1 MQIIKLDAI
10 DSTNVYLR
18 GLVSEIPLDDFAVVT
33 AEYQSNGRGQRAT
46 KWESEKSKNLI
57 ISILKKDIRLKLEN
71 QFMLNIIVSLAVHK
85 TLKAL
90 QIPNLSI
97 KWPNDILSRQNK
109 IGGIL
114 IDLVTKKN
122 KIDHAIIG
130 IGLNVNQIEFEQ
142 LPKAASLK
150 KITGINYDL
159 NELLHYLVD
168 NLKYYFNQQDHNLQ
182 RELYSTLLFRKGKP
196 STFLNPQNESFS
208 GIIEGVSTHGKLI
221 INTEKG
227 LQEFDLKSIQ
237 LMY

>member
-1 MQIIKLDAI
+1 MQIIKLNAI

-150 KITGINYDL
+150 KITGINYNL
-159 NELLHYLVD
+159 NEL
-168 NLKYYFNQQDHNLQ
+168 
-182 RELYSTLLFRKGKP
+182 
-196 STFLNPQNESFS
+196 
-208 GIIEGVSTHGKLI
+208 
-221 INTEKG
+221 
-227 LQEFDLKSIQ
+227 
-237 LMY
+237 